1 MLGRAPEKVRKPETR
16 RQRPCM
22 TDNEPE
28 AAAPAAPYRTPPIV
42 ILVQYLKD
50 LSFESPNAPS
60 ILNQAMEVRQG
71 RVGIDLRVTPV
82 SPPIF
87 EVVVKLRVEASH
99 EGKTAYLVDLEYACL
114 AQIGDV
120 PEEKVEPLL
129 MIEAPRLL
137 FPFARQVIA
146 HAIAAG
152 GFPPLLIN
160 PIDFAAL
167 YREKREELMKQTG
180 GTPPAGEDGKT
191 ALN

>member
-1 MLGRAPEKVRKPETR
+1 
-16 RQRPCM
+16 M
-22 TDNEPE
+22 TDSETE

-82 SPPIF
+82 NPPIF
-87 EVVVKLRVEASH
+87 EVVIKLRVEANH
-99 EGKTAYLVDLEYACL
+99 EGKAAYLVDLEYACL

-137 FPFARQVIA
+137 FPFLRAQVA
-146 HAIAAG
+146 QLTREG
-152 GFPPLLIN
+152 GFAPLMVS
-160 PIDFAAL
+160 PIDFFAL
-167 YREKREELMKQTG
+167 YRDHTKKKATAQAG
-180 GTPPAGEDGKT
+180 GEPAQ
-191 ALN
+191 A